1 MNTTA
6 QINPSILDSVL
17 QGSLVVQL
25 TLLLLIALS
34 ILCWA
39 VAWSKYRYFK
49 SVKAA
54 NEPFINRFWKATSLD
69 SLYENIDQY
78 NASPVAQVFKAGYI
92 EMQRLADS
100 PLLKKQQSQQN
111 DEFRLSGL
119 DNMERALRKATDN
132 EIQSMESKLT
142 VLATTGSTGPFIGLF
157 GTVWGIM
164 DSFHKIGL
172 TGSASLAVVAPGISE
187 ALFTTAIGLVAAI
200 PAVVLYN
207 QFISQIKKQ
216 EVELNNFQSDYLNI
230 VKRNFFKGE

>member
-1 MNTTA
+1 MNTSA

-25 TLLLLIALS
+25 TLLVLIALS

-78 NASPVAQVFKAGYI
+78 KDSPVAQVFKAGYI

-119 DNMERALRKATDN
+119 DNMERSLRKATDN
-132 EIQSMESKLT
+132 EIQSMEYKLT

-164 DSFHKIGL
+164 VSFQAIA
-172 TGSASLAVVAPGISE
+172 ASNNTNLAVVAPGIAE
-187 ALFTTAIGLVAAI
+187 ALFTTQA
-200 PAVVLYN
+200 
-207 QFISQIKKQ
+207 
-216 EVELNNFQSDYLNI
+216 
-230 VKRNFFKGE
+230 